1 MRVAILTWRDSG
13 HPDGGGSEVFVE
25 RVAAELVRRGH
36 PVEMFTARY
45 PGAAAEG
52 DLDGVRVHRRGGRL
66 TVYPRGLWWVAR
78 HRRRHD
84 VVLDVINGLPFGTP
98 LVRRGGVVALVHH
111 SHERQWHLIYP
122 GWRGALGWFVE
133 RRLVPLVYRRR
144 PHLTV
149 SEDSRADLVAHG
161 IPGAQVTVARNG
173 VDPPHGSPDR
183 SPTPRLVV
191 LARLVPHKRIED
203 AFEVVRRLAPEIPGL
218 HLDVVGDGWW
228 RDELEADAADL
239 VAPGLVVF
247 HGHVDEAERDRL
259 LGSAWAMLLPSVK
272 EGWGLAALEAA
283 TLGTPTVG
291 YRYAGGLAEA
301 VVDGA
306 TGLLADDL
314 PGLVQ
319 ATRRILADDALRVQ
333 LGEAAQRRASTFTWE
348 RTTDVVERVLQGAA
362 QTRRRG

>member
-1 MRVAILTWRDSG
+1 M
-13 HPDGGGSEVFVE
+13 
-25 RVAAELVRRGH
+25 
-36 PVEMFTARY
+36 
-45 PGAAAEG
+45 
-52 DLDGVRVHRRGGRL
+52 
-66 TVYPRGLWWVAR
+66 
-78 HRRRHD
+78 
-84 VVLDVINGLPFGTP
+84 
-98 LVRRGGVVALVHH
+98 
-111 SHERQWHLIYP
+111 
-122 GWRGALGWFVE
+122 
-133 RRLVPLVYRRR
+133 
-144 PHLTV
+144 
-149 SEDSRADLVAHG
+149 
-161 IPGAQVTVARNG
+161 
-173 VDPPHGSPDR
+173 
-183 SPTPRLVV
+183 

-228 RDELEADAADL
+228 RDQLEADAADL

-272 EGWGLAALEAA
+272 EGWGLAAMEAA

-301 VVDGA
+301 VVDRA

-333 LGEAAQRRASTFTWE
+333 LGEAAQRRASTFTWTL
-348 RTTDVVERVLQGAA
+348 TTDVVEGALQGAA
-362 QTRRRG
+362 RTRLSL